1 MKKIDNSE
9 IQKLEVLYKSNKL
22 DELESK
28 IKKLL
33 KIENNNIILL
43 NILGVVYLKKNFFRE
58 SEEIFIK
65 ILKKNSKDQ
74 NALKNLGETYRRSKK
89 FSNAIK
95 YYELYLKINP
105 SDSEVI
111 NNLAL
116 SYLKNKKY
124 EEAINHYRN
133 LIKIN
138 PNDQEY
144 LTNFAT
150 TLIESLNFE
159 EGMQLLEKL
168 LDKNI
173 SNRRALSSYLFNQNY
188 NLKSDTNKINNY
200 ITQFNQSLLK
210 NKLNI
215 VDFCFKKNPQKI
227 NVGFVSPDF
236 RSHPVGY
243 ALTNVIKYLKFYNF
257 NLFAYYNF
265 TLNDDLTNKFKK
277 DFDFFH
283 DITNLNDEQTINKIR
298 SDGIHILIDLAGYT
312 FNNRLSIFFDNP
324 APIQISMLG
333 YLSSTGIKEI
343 KYKIGDPYIYPETL
357 EKNFS
362 EKILRLPNIWS
373 NFSVKEYTDK
383 SDLSPNEISDQ
394 IIFGCFVTLRKI
406 NDDVIK
412 LWSEVLKKFTNTK
425 IFFKSP
431 ELNNTLI
438 EENLI
443 KKFLKHGIKSDRLI
457 LERSSDYK
465 SYLESY
471 LKVHISL
478 DPFPWNGVTT
488 SFESIW
494 MGVPVFC
501 LKGNN
506 LPYSRCT
513 YSINKNLGMDD
524 WIAKDKN
531 DYFNKLEKILS
542 DKNKLLLIKKNLR
555 ENAIKSDLFNSKKYA
570 KNLANILNQTWKDF
584 IS

>member
-9 IQKLEVLYKSNKL
+9 IKKLEVLYKSNKL

-74 NALKNLGETYRRSKK
+74 NALKNLGETYRRLKK

-144 LTNFAT
+144 LTNLAT

-188 NLKSDTNKINNY
+188 NPKSDTNKINNY

-243 ALTNVIKYLKFYNF
+243 ALTNVIKYLKSYNF

-570 KNLANILNQTWKDF
+570 ENLANILNQAWKDF

>member
-74 NALKNLGETYRRSKK
+74 NALKNLGETYRRLKK

-144 LTNFAT
+144 LTNLAT

-373 NFSVKEYTDK
+373 DFSVKEYTDK
-383 SDLSPNEISDQ
+383 SDLSLNEISDQ